1 MDKSPLERLIDSNQP
16 FRLETAAGRVFDIP
30 HREFV
35 SLSPRKTALFVSY
48 EENGQERF
56 AIVPLLAIKS
66 ATATASISEE

>member
-1 MDKSPLERLIDSNQP
+1 LERLIASNRP

-30 HREFV
+30 HRDFV

-56 AIVPLLAIKS
+56 AIVPLLTIKS
-66 ATATASISEE
+66 ARATASVSKE